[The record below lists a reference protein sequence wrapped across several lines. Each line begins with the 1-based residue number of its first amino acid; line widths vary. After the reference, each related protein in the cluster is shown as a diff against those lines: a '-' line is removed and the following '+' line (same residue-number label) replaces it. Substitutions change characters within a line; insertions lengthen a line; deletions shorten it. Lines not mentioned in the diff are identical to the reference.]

1 MLAHRKA
8 LVAVL
13 AGAGLCVAFLTV
25 YLCRATLLELWCERQ
40 LRSEDP
46 EDAPDGGGGAPG
58 HEQHPEPAILLEYVE
73 HPNPRDDPN
82 APIGE
87 LDIRRVGRV
96 VAARGSAVVPQ
107 LREALGSKTAKV
119 RWSAAHILFAWA
131 PPAPG
136 PPWSWERRSG
146 DPDDAVRTT
155 AAHTLRRL
163 GPEARGALDA
173 LSGALSDPGLDDDIR
188 WCAAEALGEIG
199 PAAES
204 AIPALEEATK
214 ADDHD
219 LGAAASEALRRI
231 RGE

>member
-25 YLCRATLLELWCERQ
+25 YLCRATLFELWYEEQ
-40 LRSEDP
+40 LRSDDP
-46 EDAPDGGGGAPG
+46 EVRRGAAEALLG
-58 HEQHPEPAILLEYVE
+58 MSSVRSLAILLEYVE

-87 LDIRRVGRV
+87 FDIRRFGRV

-107 LREALGSKTAKV
+107 LREALGSKSAKV
-119 RWSAAHILFAWA
+119 RWNAARILSRM
-131 PPAPG
+131 G
-136 PPWSWERRSG
+136 PVAAGAAVELGAALR
-146 DPDDAVRTT
+146 DPDEAVRTT

-163 GPEARGALDA
+163 GPGAKEALAA
-173 LSGALSDPGLDDDIR
+173 LSGALSDPRLDDDIR
-188 WCAAEALGEIG
+188 WCTAEALGEIG

-204 AIPALEEATK
+204 AIPALEEATR
-214 ADDHD
+214 AEDHD
-219 LGAAASEALRRI
+219 LRAAAFEALRRI
-231 RGE
+231 REE